1 MRAID
6 TNIIVRYLTGDD
18 PDQTMKAKAV
28 VDAGQVF
35 VSASVV
41 LECEW
46 VLRSVYEFSRQEV
59 IAALQAFLGLP
70 GVTTDNATVLVRA
83 IDYADR
89 GMDLTDALHLSAA
102 SECEVMFTFDRRFV
116 KQAADAPIEVIEP

>member
-6 TNIIVRYLTGDD
+6 TNIVIRYLTGDD
-18 PDQTMKAKAV
+18 PDQTAKAKAV

-35 VSASVV
+35 VSTTV
-41 LECEW
+41 LLESEW

-70 GVTTDNATVLVRA
+70 SVATDHAEILVRA
-83 IDYADR
+83 FGFTER
-89 GMDLTDALHLSAA
+89 GMDFTDALHLSAA
-102 SECEVMFTFDRRFV
+102 NECEVMLTFDRRFV
-116 KQAADAPIEVIEP
+116 RQAADAPIAVSEP

>member
-6 TNIIVRYLTGDD
+6 TNIVIRYLTADD
-18 PDQTMKAKAV
+18 PDQTAKARAV

-35 VSASVV
+35 VSTTVL

-46 VLRSVYEFSRQEV
+46 VLRSVYNFSRQEV
-59 IAALQAFLGLP
+59 IAALQAFLGLA
-70 GVTTDNATVLVRA
+70 GVATDNAAVLVRA

-89 GMDLTDALHLSAA
+89 GMDFTDALHLSAA
-102 SECEVMFTFDRRFV
+102 NDCETMFTFDRRFI
-116 KQAADAPIEVIEP
+116 KQAADAPIEVLEP

>member
-18 PDQTMKAKAV
+18 PDQTTKARAV

-35 VSASVV
+35 VSTTVL

-46 VLRSVYEFSRQEV
+46 VLRSVYNFSRQEV
-59 IAALQAFLGLP
+59 IGALQAFLGLP
-70 GVTTDNATVLVRA
+70 GVITDNATVLVRA

-89 GMDLTDALHLSAA
+89 GMDFTDALHLSAA